1 MYEERKKE
9 RKRYYNNITLTNLK
23 NRRFWK
29 TVKPF
34 LSDQGSYIWK
44 INLVNTDDVISG
56 GSTLAE
62 TFSKFYGSAVQNLGI
77 CEEINTRTDFESSDP
92 VGITLLKYKYHPSVL
107 KIKKFVGENISEFH
121 FSETTID
128 NIENEI

>member
-1 MYEERKKE
+1 M
-9 RKRYYNNITLTNLK
+9 TNLK

-29 TVKPF
+29 TIKPF
-34 LSDQGSYIWK
+34 LSHQGSYIWK

-62 TFSKFYGSAVQNLGI
+62 TFSRFSGSTVENLGI

-121 FSETTID
+121 FSDTAID